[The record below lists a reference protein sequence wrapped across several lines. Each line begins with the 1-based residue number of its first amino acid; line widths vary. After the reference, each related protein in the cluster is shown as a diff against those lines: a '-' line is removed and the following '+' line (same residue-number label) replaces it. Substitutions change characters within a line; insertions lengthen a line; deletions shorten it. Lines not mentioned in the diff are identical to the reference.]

1 MKKRTVRSD
10 VLAFSLVVAALGLEL
25 NATAGHD
32 GGGQHVTV
40 ELLLRAEAQHIEGV
54 LSVLQLFVVVD
65 GVDLGLALGHVDVVV
80 DVLRHTALSPEAS
93 VADAIT

>member
-10 VLAFSLVVAALGLEL
+10 VLAFSLVVTALGLEL

-32 GGGQHVTV
+32 GGGQHVAV

-54 LSVLQLFVVVD
+54 LSVLQLLVVID
-65 GVDLGLALGHVDVVV
+65 GVDLGLTLGDIDVVV
-80 DVLRHTALSPEAS
+80 DVGRHEAFGTETS
-93 VADAIT
+93 LADA